1 MATHSAPMEVPWTS
15 GKAMKLA
22 CRNNGGESEGYVHV
36 TSADSCR
43 MTEIEGVRMLELVY
57 LGVLF
62 RMGGDSL
69 VMLVWVCWRWVHR
82 Q

>member
-1 MATHSAPMEVPWTS
+1 
-15 GKAMKLA
+15 MKLA
-22 CRNNGGESEGYVHV
+22 WGNYGGESQGYVHV

-43 MTEIEGVRMLELVY
+43 MREIEAVRILELVH
-57 LGVLF
+57 LGRLF

-69 VMLVWVCWRWVHR
+69 VMPVWVCWRWVHR

>member
-1 MATHSAPMEVPWTS
+1 MM
-15 GKAMKLA
+15 
-22 CRNNGGESEGYVHV
+22 
-36 TSADSCR
+36 SADSSR

-69 VMLVWVCWRWVHR
+69 VMPVWVCWRWVHR